1 MNQLIKAETTL
12 RLGDG
17 DSLINAFLS
26 SQDVK
31 PSSKKTYRKAL
42 KRFLAWVTKGNIS
55 TPVREDILAY
65 KDSLKAE
72 GLSPFTVSSYLVAV
86 RKLYEWAE
94 SKQLYPNIARSIKGI
109 KKPKGFRKDAL
120 TPTQIKTLLTDID
133 RSTPPGRRDYALLN
147 LLIRTGL
154 RTIEVERANIEDIR
168 QEGEE
173 AILWIQGKGQD
184 SKDDFVLL
192 TDSALRP
199 IRESL
204 ADRGQV
210 EDTAPLFCSL
220 SHRSDKKR
228 LHVGSLSRI
237 VKTHLKG
244 VGLDS
249 GRLTAHSLRHTAI
262 TLSLNAGATIQEAQ
276 ALGRHANI
284 STTMIYAHNIDRMK
298 NAPERKIDTYLDGLN

>member
-1 MNQLIKAETTL
+1 MNNLIRAETNL
-12 RLGDG
+12 QLADG
-17 DSLINAFLS
+17 ENLTNAFLA

-42 KRFLAWVTKGNIS
+42 KRFLAWVASKEIP
-55 TPVREDILAY
+55 TPDREDILAY

-86 RKLYEWAE
+86 RKFYEWAE
-94 SKQLYPNIARSIKGI
+94 SKQYYPNIAKSIKGI

-120 TPTQIKTLLTDID
+120 TPTQIKTLLSDID
-133 RSTPPGRRDYALLN
+133 RSTLSGKRDYALLN
-147 LLIRTGL
+147 LMVRTGL
-154 RTIEVERANIEDIR
+154 RTIEIVRTNIEDIR
-168 QEGEE
+168 QEGGE

-192 TDSALRP
+192 TNTTLYP
-199 IRESL
+199 IREYL
-204 ADRGQV
+204 IARGQT

-220 SHRSDKKR
+220 SHRSDRKR
-228 LHVGSLSRI
+228 LHVGSVSRLI
-237 VKTHLKG
+237 KTHLKG

-284 STTMIYAHNIDRMK
+284 ATTMIYAHNIDRIK